1 MSTSRP
7 IPSIHAIPIETVGG
21 TPARRG
27 FNLQDH
33 VAASFCIRM
42 MLDDQ
47 LKEVW
52 CEAVDDITLI
62 WQRGLGE
69 EVEFLQVK
77 SEEPNQLW
85 SVAMLCQQDSER
97 KQRSGTSIFERS
109 LGHHSCSEPCWFQVI
124 TSRDVMKELK
134 PLTLQFN
141 SLERAQAEVLLG
153 TLALKIEKNFSGFKS
168 PNGGGCVFWVQ
179 RTKWEVVHSVEF
191 VESRNLIELAKE
203 LERTGIALAIDQ
215 VNELYRKLVRLVF
228 DAGLA
233 TSAEAKK
240 LKRAQVLDWTAKAA
254 SALEH
259 PASASG
265 SRLAGKMNAANLPPE
280 TVDSAQEIRWLYRQR
295 ILEDQ
300 YSSPFEY
307 KLVRGEVV
315 STLNSL
321 RARLDSGE
329 LPDDGPAFHK
339 RCLSKLD
346 EIYFSRPSAQKLG
359 LGFLQGCMYDTTDRC
374 GHRFLRVSA

>member
-1 MSTSRP
+1 M
-7 IPSIHAIPIETVGG
+7 
-21 TPARRG
+21 
-27 FNLQDH
+27 
-33 VAASFCIRM
+33 
-42 MLDDQ
+42 
-47 LKEVW
+47 
-52 CEAVDDITLI
+52 
-62 WQRGLGE
+62 
-69 EVEFLQVK
+69 
-77 SEEPNQLW
+77 
-85 SVAMLCQQDSER
+85 
-97 KQRSGTSIFERS
+97 
-109 LGHHSCSEPCWFQVI
+109 
-124 TSRDVMKELK
+124 
-134 PLTLQFN
+134 
-141 SLERAQAEVLLG
+141 
-153 TLALKIEKNFSGFKS
+153 
-168 PNGGGCVFWVQ
+168 
-179 RTKWEVVHSVEF
+179 
-191 VESRNLIELAKE
+191 AKE